1 MTHTRR
7 ITVLVVGVLTFAG
20 VFAGAPSAEA
30 QDAAWVHELHASL
43 QAQARAIAAS
53 LRQLSRNDEDREWL
67 RDAMRNTMRDV
78 QLQVRGGRRADR
90 RGGEEATEPFNR
102 TARLGRP
109 GTLDLENIAGN
120 IVITGGGGDT
130 VRIDAVK
137 RVRGRDA
144 AEARARLADLVI
156 EVTERAD
163 RVEVRTEYPARRDF
177 YGEVE
182 FTVAVPSRA
191 AVTVRT
197 VSGDVRVTNVD
208 GELRMQSVSGELVAS
223 DVKGLTRIRSVSGNV
238 QVTKA
243 EGADVT
249 GGSLSGDV
257 VLNGLKSKGIELQT
271 VSGDLRLTDLE
282 VDRAT
287 LRSVSGDIE
296 YRGRFARNGR
306 YELQSH
312 SGDLRV
318 VPRDAGF
325 ELDAGTFS
333 GDVRSDF
340 ELKLQGTAN
349 QPAPQTGPQRGRAG
363 RQLRGRGIGQRIRGQ
378 SDGGGA
384 MLSLQSFSGDIVVA
398 RP

>member
-1 MTHTRR
+1 
-7 ITVLVVGVLTFAG
+7 
-20 VFAGAPSAEA
+20 
-30 QDAAWVHELHASL
+30 
-43 QAQARAIAAS
+43 
-53 LRQLSRNDEDREWL
+53 
-67 RDAMRNTMRDV
+67 MRDV
-78 QLQVRGGRRADR
+78 MRDAQLQVRGGRRGGVQR
-90 RGGEEATEPFNR
+90 GEEATEPFSR

-109 GTLDLENIAGN
+109 GTFDLENIAGN

-144 AEARARLADLVI
+144 ADARARLADLRI
-156 EVTERAD
+156 EVAERAD
-163 RVEVRTEYPARRDF
+163 TVEVRTEYPSRRDF

-208 GELRMQSVSGELVAS
+208 GELRMQSVSGTLVAS
-223 DVKGLTRIRSVSGNV
+223 DVKGLARIRSVSGNV
-238 QVTKA
+238 EVTKA

-257 VLNGLKSKGIELQT
+257 TLTGVKTKGIELQT
-271 VSGDLRLTDLE
+271 VSGDLRLTDVE

-287 LRSVSGDIE
+287 LRSVTGDIE
-296 YRGRFARNGR
+296 YRGRLARSGR

-318 VPRDAGF
+318 APRDASF

-333 GDVRSDF
+333 GDIRSDF
-340 ELKLQGTAN
+340 ELKLQSTASTPPPRTGT
-349 QPAPQTGPQRGRAG
+349 QRARAG
-363 RQLRGRGIGQRIRGQ
+363 RPPRGIGQRVRGQ

-398 RP
+398 RQ